1 MENLKGE
8 LQTMNNKLQGKDLIT
23 IGIYTALYIVAIF
36 VASVANVTP
45 LTFMFYPAISSLL
58 GAVFFIMGNKGTEIW
73 CGYHLGRDCW
83 LALFGAWHGVNTSV
97 FCCCLYHCTIHTFKK
112 WV

>member
-1 MENLKGE
+1 
-8 LQTMNNKLQGKDLIT
+8 MNNKLQGKDLIT

-58 GAVFFIMGNKGTEIW
+58 GRSIFRYAGNKGTEI
-73 CGYHLGRDCW
+73 RRKS
-83 LALFGAWHGVNTSV
+83 LFGV
-97 FCCCLYHCTIHTFKK
+97 
-112 WV
+112 